1 MKIFLEHGGNPTSP
15 NGREETCLHSIC
27 RRGDNPRLRLEI
39 MEMLLE
45 WRGEQSSSLTTG
57 GKSSGD
63 EDSST
68 SQPVV
73 EVLGEP
79 EMVSINH
86 ADLDGNGAV
95 HYAAASGLVDCVDRL
110 VSQGAIIS
118 LVNKAQKTC
127 CELADAEQHTVILP
141 LPNPLALLR
150 DPNPYLTPT
159 KL

>member
-1 MKIFLEHGGNPTSP
+1 
-15 NGREETCLHSIC
+15 
-27 RRGDNPRLRLEI
+27 
-39 MEMLLE
+39 MEM
-45 WRGEQSSSLTTG
+45 SLTTG

-68 SQPVV
+68 SQPV

-127 CELADAEQHTVILP
+127 CELADAEQHTVIRTY
-141 LPNPLALLR
+141 LALTLLQLR
-150 DPNPYLTPT
+150 LNFTCPYLS
-159 KL
+159 

>member
-1 MKIFLEHGGNPTSP
+1 
-15 NGREETCLHSIC
+15 
-27 RRGDNPRLRLEI
+27 

-45 WRGEQSSSLTTG
+45 WRGEQPSSQTTI

-63 EDSST
+63 EEVST
-68 SQPVV
+68 SPPV
-73 EVLGEP
+73 EVLSEP

-127 CELADAEQHTVILP
+127 CELADAEQHTVRFP
-141 LPNPLALLR
+141 LPH
-150 DPNPYLTPT
+150 LTPN
-159 KL
+159 LFVLNPIHP